1 MTPQAPREFLAEC
14 GHVLARSLLRGRHPP
29 TRGLGAL
36 LPHLAAGNLRARGN
50 AVVMSAT
57 EFYRNNPKKVGL
69 AALVGAAALL
79 GLVKNRGVR
88 RG

>member
-1 MTPQAPREFLAEC
+1 MNIFRRNTASRAQTPSIYEGDR
-14 GHVLARSLLRGRHPP
+14 
-29 TRGLGAL
+29 T
-36 LPHLAAGNLRARGN
+36 AGNLRARGN